1 MNITGSSVVSSRTRK
16 PRGFLVA
23 DLIVGITLFGVLM
36 AGLAVSVYG
45 FGAFN
50 RYQWTRQQ
58 CIAAA
63 AAQLDSMAA
72 RGIPIEPDECE
83 RLWPRVTLSVE
94 RAPGEDQWAGLE
106 RIGAKA
112 SAAAGA
118 RQVVVELIRYV
129 ESPAQAG
136 SGEGSL

>member
-1 MNITGSSVVSSRTRK
+1 MSSRMRK
-16 PRGFLVA
+16 SSGFLMA

-36 AGLAVSVYG
+36 AGLAVSVHG

-63 AAQLDSMAA
+63 AAQLDSIAA
-72 RGIPIEPDECE
+72 RGISIEPNECE

-94 RAPGEDQWAGLE
+94 RTPGEGEWAGLE
-106 RIGAKA
+106 RIKIKA
-112 SAAAGA
+112 SAPAGA
-118 RQVVVELIRYV
+118 RQVVVELARYV
-129 ESPAQAG
+129 GSANEAASEEES
-136 SGEGSL
+136 L